1 MSVQHDNEEH
11 ILSSLYG
18 MTLAGLHQMQNKTS
32 NASIQHL
39 ILRAIELKESSSE
52 EGKSRATKSKVGRRR
67 KNTAL

>member
-11 ILSSLYG
+11 VLSSLYG
-18 MTLAGLHQMQNKTS
+18 MTLAGLRGMQTKVS

-52 EGKSRATKSKVGRRR
+52 EGKSRATKPKVGRRQ
-67 KNTAL
+67 KKTAS

>member
-18 MTLAGLHQMQNKTS
+18 MTLAGLRGMQKKVS

-39 ILRAIELKESSSE
+39 ILRAIELKESPSE
-52 EGKSRATKSKVGRRR
+52 EAAATCPSKPRGVKKRQ
-67 KNTAL
+67 AL